1 METKKPL
8 APKLDIFKVL
18 GAANKKDRTFY
29 ENLTPEEQKAFIP
42 LITMRWMSC
51 VDQAAQVERTNQCVN
66 PYIFS
71 IHRHPLL
78 LWQLLTIANTGVYQR
93 ASWIKAPGRI
103 SSSKP
108 TSVQAIQQQYGY
120 STKRAV
126 EALDLL
132 TLEDVLEIG
141 INHGFQPDELAKIK
155 KEWKTK

>member
-1 METKKPL
+1 METKKQPT
-8 APKLDIFKVL
+8 PKLDIFKVL
-18 GAANKKDRTFY
+18 GAANKKDTTFY
-29 ENLTPEEQKAFIP
+29 EKLTPEEQKAFIP

-51 VDQAAQVERTNQCVN
+51 VDQAQQVVSTNHCVN
-66 PYIFS
+66 PYIFN
-71 IHRHPLL
+71 IHRHPML
-78 LWQLLTIANTGVYQR
+78 LWQLLTIANTGIHQR

-108 TSVQAIQQQYGY
+108 TSVQIIQQQYGY
-120 STKRAV
+120 STKRAI

-141 INHGFQPDELAKIK
+141 INQGTQPDVLTKIK